1 MTYAIL
7 PPAHSNIRFMQVSCV
22 YQWKGELESKI
33 KDKTFSKIYI
43 YHGPNRIRDTKE
55 LKKFDAVVCAHL
67 LYNNIRFIFNPQ
79 ITTYTTLAFELEKL
93 SKEVL
98 AVRAPQKGPLLNMR
112 WYRGEG

>member
-55 LKKFDAVVCAHL
+55 LKKFDAVVCVHL
-67 LYNNIRFIFNPQ
+67 LYNPFLTFPR
-79 ITTYTTLAFELEKL
+79 
-93 SKEVL
+93 
-98 AVRAPQKGPLLNMR
+98 
-112 WYRGEG
+112 